1 MLVMFKNLKSGFQF
15 LLSTW
20 QQVFSQTA
28 TPPTRRY
35 DLDWLRVLAFGLL
48 IFYHS
53 GMLYSQNWGFHFKS
67 QYLSQCVENAM
78 LLLSPWRMALIW
90 FISGAALRFIVARLS
105 FSHFII
111 SRSIQILLPLLVGVW
126 LVVPVQ
132 LYAEMS
138 QKSGLNLG
146 FWRFYQAFFDLSHPI
161 FANNQAGIWPHV
173 DVNHL
178 WYLRSLWQF
187 TLLLV
192 LILPLLHFSKVQALI
207 ARLCELSPLIIFI
220 VLLLPLCVLKL
231 NWPSETFR
239 YPMGA
244 LFLLYGYLL
253 AWQSG
258 FYSQLQRHWRALLV
272 MFVLGY
278 VLVVLGYHFIWQD
291 PKASQWQ
298 TTSMDMLYTVQR
310 LLGVMLM
317 LALAQRFLNRDHPM
331 LSKLNGA
338 VFPFYILH
346 QSMII
351 GLAFWLTPLQL
362 GPLWEPVVIIS
373 VTFMSCWLFYEIMRR
388 RDILCPLFGIKPR
401 QEYSAKQRRV
411 VSWIG
416 LLLISPLVVE
426 LLT

>member
-1 MLVMFKNLKSGFQF
+1 MLVNCVIGLQKFVSP
-15 LLSTW
+15 W
-20 QQVFSQTA
+20 RQVFSKTEIS
-28 TPPTRRY
+28 PPRRY
-35 DLDWLRVLAFGLL
+35 ELDWLRVLAFGML
-48 IFYHS
+48 IFYHT

-67 QYLSQCVENAM
+67 QYLSLNVENAM

-90 FISGAALRFIVARLS
+90 FISGAALRFIVARSS
-105 FSHFII
+105 FTHFIT
-111 SRSIQILLPLLVGVW
+111 SRSILILLPLLAGVW
-126 LVVPVQ
+126 LIVPVQ

-146 FWRFYQAFFDLSHPI
+146 FWQFYRAFFDLSHPI
-161 FANNQAGIWPHV
+161 FSHYQAGIWPHV

-192 LILPLLHFSKVQALI
+192 LILPLLHLSKVQALI
-207 ARLCELSPLIIFI
+207 THLCEQSPLIIFM
-220 VLLLPLCVLKL
+220 VLLLPLCALKL
-231 NWPSETFR
+231 SWPSETFR

-258 FYSQLQRHWRALLV
+258 FYSQLKRHWRTFLILFVVGYLLV
-272 MFVLGY
+272 II
-278 VLVVLGYHFIWQD
+278 GYHVIWQN
-291 PKASQWQ
+291 PIAQQWKI
-298 TTSMDMLYTVQR
+298 TSMDMLYTAQR

-317 LALAQRFLNRDHPM
+317 LALAQRFLNHDHPI
-331 LSKLNGA
+331 LTKLNSA

-362 GPLWEPVVIIS
+362 GPVWEPVVIIC
-373 VTFMSCWLFYEIMRR
+373 VTFFGCWLFFEIVRR
-388 RDILCPLFGIKPR
+388 IDIICPLFGIKPS
-401 QEYSAKQRRV
+401 QQYSAKQRRV

-416 LLLISPLVVE
+416 LLLISPLVLE